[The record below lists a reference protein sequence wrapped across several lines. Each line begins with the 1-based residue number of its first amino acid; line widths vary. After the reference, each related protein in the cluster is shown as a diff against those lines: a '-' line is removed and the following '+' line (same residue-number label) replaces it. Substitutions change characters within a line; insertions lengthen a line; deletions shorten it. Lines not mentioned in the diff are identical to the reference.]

1 MGRIFIESTIELGPE
16 SDGIDDQR
24 YPRVI
29 TYHATPVGTPAPFG
43 GEWRRE
49 SP

>member
-1 MGRIFIESTIELGPE
+1 MGRIFIESHRIGPE

-24 YPRVI
+24 YPRVV

-43 GEWRRE
+43 E
-49 SP
+49 